1 MQLSRFEIEDLEE
14 DIVTGDDI
22 REEVRDFRS
31 TYGSIMNLVRQKKA
45 DNPQRNTTISSR
57 QATNIA
63 SSPQLLMNPPANARK
78 RPVPPTSTQSPVKR
92 TKSTKQASSARPK
105 TPDQLTVP
113 RNPGSSGETDKSAGT
128 NKSGDSTESTDED
141 LTRTFINTVLDDAR
155 SCLKSHFRTLTWSK
169 SQVKTQFEHGYPRQ
183 IHR

>member
-1 MQLSRFEIEDLEE
+1 MQLSKFEIEDLEE

-45 DNPQRNTTISSR
+45 DNPQRNMTISSR

-105 TPDQLTVP
+105 TPDQPTVP
-113 RNPGSSGETDKSAGT
+113 RNPGS
-128 NKSGDSTESTDED
+128 SGDSTESTDED